1 MHCRYSFKEAMK
13 PAHWNDWTKIECWN
27 FFVPTVFKE
36 IGVGGGVVGE
46 SAQWF
51 DAEWVW
57 L

>member
-13 PAHWNDWTKIECWN
+13 PAHWNDWTKIECQN
-27 FFVPTVFKE
+27 VFVPTVLKE
-36 IGVGGGVVGE
+36 IVVGRGVVGE